1 MAHLF
6 IMIQYEDESIY
17 NDVKTCTVEKIHKNI
32 EIILN
37 GMNNIEIAAEYC
49 ALSSRLK
56 NTRKEKLI
64 VFYKESKTIMKKP
77 LKEMELIF
85 PAN

>member
-6 IMIQYEDESIY
+6 VMIQYEDENIY
-17 NDVKTCTVEKIHKNI
+17 YDVKTCTVEKIHKNI

-56 NTRKEKLI
+56 NTRKQKLI
-64 VFYKESKTIMKKP
+64 VFYKQSKTIMEKP
-77 LKEMELIF
+77 LKEMEFIF

>member
-17 NDVKTCTVEKIHKNI
+17 NDVKTCTVEKIYKNI

-64 VFYKESKTIMKKP
+64 VFYKESKTIMEKP

>member
-1 MAHLF
+1 
-6 IMIQYEDESIY
+6 
-17 NDVKTCTVEKIHKNI
+17 
-32 EIILN
+32 
-37 GMNNIEIAAEYC
+37 MNNIEIAAEYC

-56 NTRKEKLI
+56 NTRKEKHI
-64 VFYKESKTIMKKP
+64 VFYKESKTIMEKP

>member
-6 IMIQYEDESIY
+6 VMIQYEDESIY

-37 GMNNIEIAAEYC
+37 GMNIEIAAEYC
-49 ALSSRLK
+49 ALSSQLK
-56 NTRKEKLI
+56 NTRKQKLI
-64 VFYKESKTIMKKP
+64 VFYKESKTIMEKP